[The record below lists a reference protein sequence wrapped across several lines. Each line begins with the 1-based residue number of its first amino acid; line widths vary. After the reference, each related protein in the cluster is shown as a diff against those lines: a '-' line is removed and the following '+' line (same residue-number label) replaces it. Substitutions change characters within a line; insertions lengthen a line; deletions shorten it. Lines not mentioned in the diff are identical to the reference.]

1 MGKINIGLDEAT
13 HKAVKIR
20 AIEEGVDMKDWVAET
35 LRKAVDK
42 KGLEE
47 EE

>member
-1 MGKINIGLDEAT
+1 MGKINIELDEET

-20 AIEEGVDMKDWVAET
+20 AIEEGVDMKDWVTET

-42 KGLEE
+42 EGVK
-47 EE
+47 